1 MNETT
6 LLQVSGLKKAFGG
19 LVAVND
25 IDFQIKAGEVLGVI
39 GPNGSGKST
48 LLNLIT
54 GETKKDAGAV
64 KLNGNDISAMQPH
77 QICRNK
83 ISRTF
88 QLVRVLPTMTV
99 EENVMVGLLFGSER
113 KNFNECRDEIARL
126 LSTVDL
132 GEKSGF
138 LASQLTYID
147 KKRLELARALA
158 NQPILLL
165 LDEWLAGLNPSE
177 LEESINLVKR
187 LQESGITLVIVE
199 HVMHAIRSLCDRIF
213 VMNLG
218 QKIVEGTPDHV
229 LSHADVVSAYL
240 GDESE

>member
-1 MNETT
+1 M
-6 LLQVSGLKKAFGG
+6 
-19 LVAVND
+19 
-25 IDFQIKAGEVLGVI
+25 
-39 GPNGSGKST
+39 
-48 LLNLIT
+48 
-54 GETKKDAGAV
+54 
-64 KLNGNDISAMQPH
+64 
-77 QICRNK
+77 
-83 ISRTF
+83 
-88 QLVRVLPTMTV
+88 
-99 EENVMVGLLFGSER
+99 
-113 KNFNECRDEIARL
+113 
-126 LSTVDL
+126 
-132 GEKSGF
+132 
-138 LASQLTYID
+138 
-147 KKRLELARALA
+147 ARALA

-229 LSHADVVSAYL
+229 LSHADVISAYL